1 MIDFFF
7 FFDVMIIL
15 VKLEI
20 RIFITILNIYYK
32 HLTNKKL
39 LYNMNSGLTHILYS
53 SKDGSLKYYGSLIQ
67 QIIGS
72 SNTL

>member
-7 FFDVMIIL
+7 FDVTIIL

-20 RIFITILNIYYK
+20 RLKMYIYIWKLKDIYYK

-39 LYNMNSGLTHILYS
+39 LYNMNSGLKHILHS
-53 SKDGSLKYYGSLIQ
+53 SKDGSH
-67 QIIGS
+67 
-72 SNTL
+72 